1 MVCPLKPRYIFVSKK
16 KHIHKHSKTVQQT
29 WKSKHAKDENNLV
42 MPLLFA
48 IRRQFYSYMINN
60 VHIKTM
66 LLLERS
72 AQFFAE
78 LYS

>member
-1 MVCPLKPRYIFVSKK
+1 MVCPLKPKYICVSKE
-16 KHIHKHSKTVQQT
+16 KHIHSKTVEQT

-60 VHIKTM
+60 VHIKTV

-72 AQFFAE
+72 ALFFFAE